1 MAMSIVLPSQTD
13 AGVSSGIRYAFSG
26 EVLTGVTSFP
36 LLFSISHS
44 EQMLLILSVSD
55 SISLENPRLS

>member
-26 EVLTGVTSFP
+26 EVLTGVTSSP

-44 EQMLLILSVSD
+44 EQNVAD
-55 SISLENPRLS
+55 PFSIG

>member
-44 EQMLLILSVSD
+44 EQNVAD
-55 SISLENPRLS
+55 PFSIG